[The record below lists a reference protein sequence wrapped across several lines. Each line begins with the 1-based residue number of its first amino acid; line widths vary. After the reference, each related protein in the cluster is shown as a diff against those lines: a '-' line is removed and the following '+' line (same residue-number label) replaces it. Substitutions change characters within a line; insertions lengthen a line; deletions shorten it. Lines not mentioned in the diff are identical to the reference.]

1 ITSGNGSEWAVDY
14 DSTPYIFVESGKEV
28 VIAGEAIKQK
38 PSATVDAPVVKFD
51 DVKKT
56 LAACTMYTY
65 KYDVSTAGKV
75 SVAIEIT
82 NEPSEYI
89 EVGTE
94 ELNDDAV
101 LE

>member
-1 ITSGNGSEWAVDY
+1 
-14 DSTPYIFVESGKEV
+14 
-28 VIAGEAIKQK
+28 
-38 PSATVDAPVVKFD
+38 
-51 DVKKT
+51 
-56 LAACTMYTY
+56 MYTY

-82 NEPSEYI
+82 NEPTEYI

-101 LE
+101 IE